1 MTLKELNAI
10 LHKLDPLFVDMGE
23 NASTRWIDTIIEDAL
38 DTSYYW
44 ANSAE
49 VVGEFLGDWASDQIT
64 RGGELII
71 TTEEGEEFTLNL
83 TKMLNGIELFI
94 KKYGEKR
101 LEDIDVMDSDS
112 MIQFALFGEEV
123 YG

>member
-49 VVGEFLGDWASDQIT
+49 VVGELLGDWASDQIT